1 MLAGG
6 KKDTYIIPNS
16 KAIKYKMV
24 GKDYPWASYGYDGFA
39 CTSSE
44 NPNKILSVEMFGI
57 KENEELY
64 IFYIDKPLTVE
75 QKSFLRDKKV
85 ENHKFYED
93 METPDV
99 YPYLLVLR
107 K

>member
-1 MLAGG
+1 
-6 KKDTYIIPNS
+6 
-16 KAIKYKMV
+16 
-24 GKDYPWASYGYDGFA
+24 
-39 CTSSE
+39 
-44 NPNKILSVEMFGI
+44 MFGI